1 MIRGIFLG
9 RFHLVLIEQ
18 KQATLWSV
26 RVRVCKIH
34 KNRSTWKQP
43 SWGNLCRPADRGQ
56 LDDNNNQQALLMM

>member
-26 RVRVCKIH
+26 RVRV
-34 KNRSTWKQP
+34 
-43 SWGNLCRPADRGQ
+43 
-56 LDDNNNQQALLMM
+56 